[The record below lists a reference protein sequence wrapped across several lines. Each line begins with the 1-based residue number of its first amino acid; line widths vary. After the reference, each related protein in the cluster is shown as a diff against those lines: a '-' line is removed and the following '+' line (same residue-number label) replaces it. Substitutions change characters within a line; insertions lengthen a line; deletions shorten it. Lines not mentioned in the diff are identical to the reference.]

1 MVASENGALRGGKV
15 GGIGDV
21 IRDLPLALAARG
33 HEVSV
38 FTPAYG
44 VFNRLPGAQRRG
56 SLRCRFGGASRRAA
70 LHQVPVPGSTV
81 RHFAIEHGLMT
92 AGHPGRIYHD
102 DGPER
107 PFATDAGR
115 FAFFCAA
122 IAAAVEQADA
132 PPDVLH
138 LHDWHTGLLLALRR
152 FGGQRTRL
160 HAARAVFTIHNLAYQ
175 GTRPL
180 AGDPSSLAAWFPD
193 ARWPSAAI
201 CDNRYPHCVNPLA
214 TAIRLADRVNTV
226 SPGYAQE
233 ILQPSDPARGF
244 IGGEGLETD
253 LQAARAEGRLV
264 GILNGC
270 DYSGPRVRRPGWP
283 RLLEAIA
290 AERHLFRGNAG
301 APETLRNL
309 PRRRPPAVMLSIGRV
324 TDQKMAL
331 FLERASGGLTA
342 LEAILAG
349 PARETVMI
357 MLGSGE
363 AALERRLV
371 DIAGRHANFL
381 FLRGYAENLPDQLYA
396 AGDLFLMPSSF
407 EPCGISQMLAMRA
420 GQPCVAHAVGGLR
433 DTIEDGVTGFTFGG
447 STPQA
452 QARRFVA
459 AVARALSMKSGQP
472 ERWQGICE
480 AAASRRFTW
489 SSAAK
494 RYAEELYER

>member
-1 MVASENGALRGGKV
+1 MVASENGALKGGKV

-44 VFNRLPGAQRRG
+44 AFNRLPGAQRIAG
-56 SLRCRFGGASRRAA
+56 LHCQFGGSCRRAA
-70 LHQVPVPGSTV
+70 LHRVPLPGSPV
-81 RHFAIEHGLMT
+81 RHFVIEHGLIT
-92 AGHPGRIYHD
+92 ARHPGRIYHD

-122 IAAAVEQADA
+122 MAAAVEQAAA

-138 LHDWHTGLLLALRR
+138 LHDWHTGLMLALRR

-160 HAARAVFTIHNLAYQ
+160 QGTRIVFTIHNLAYQ

-180 AGDPSSLAAWFPD
+180 SGDPSSLEAWFPG
-193 ARWPSAAI
+193 ARWPSAVVG
-201 CDNRYPHCVNPLA
+201 DTRYRQCVNPLA
-214 TAIRLADRVNTV
+214 TAIRLADGINTV
-226 SPGYAQE
+226 SPGYARE
-233 ILQPSDPARGF
+233 ILRPSDPARGF

-253 LQAARAEGRLV
+253 LQAARAEGRLT

-270 DYSGPRVRRPGWP
+270 EYPKPRPRRPGWP
-283 RLLEAIA
+283 RLLQAIA
-290 AERHLFRGNAG
+290 AERHLFSGNQEALT
-301 APETLRNL
+301 TLRNL
-309 PRRRPPAVMLSIGRV
+309 PRRRPPAVLLSIGRV

-331 FLERASGGLTA
+331 FLEPAPGGMPA

-349 PARETVMI
+349 PARAGVMI

-363 AALERRLV
+363 AALERQLM

-381 FLRGYAENLPDQLYA
+381 FLKGYAETLPDRLYA

-447 STPQA
+447 RTPRA
-452 QARRFVA
+452 QARQFLA
-459 AVARALSMKSGQP
+459 AVARALELRCSQP
-472 ERWQGICE
+472 ERWQKIRE

-489 SSAAK
+489 SAAAE
-494 RYAEELYER
+494 RYIGDLYER